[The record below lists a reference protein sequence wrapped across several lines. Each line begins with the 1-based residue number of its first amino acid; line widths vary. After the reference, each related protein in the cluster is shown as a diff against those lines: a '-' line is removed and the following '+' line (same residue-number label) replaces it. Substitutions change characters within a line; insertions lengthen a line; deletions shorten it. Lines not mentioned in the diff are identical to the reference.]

1 MQSPRSGLRWKPPES
16 HHMNVLVLGGYG
28 LIGDAVVG
36 RLLRD
41 GHHVTGLGR
50 DIRDAQR
57 RRPAVRWIAADMS
70 QLLAAEDW
78 LPVVAG
84 IDAVVNAAGALQDG
98 PRDRL
103 DAVHRGSVLAL
114 VAACEQAG
122 VRRFVQIS
130 AIGADPSSANP
141 FFSTKAQGD
150 KAVASSSLEWTIL
163 RPGLVIAPAGY
174 GGTALLRALA
184 AFPGFIPA
192 VMPGQLIQTVAVTDV
207 AEAASRAVAG
217 SLPARLAV
225 DLVENNARSLA
236 DVLLALR
243 AWLGLAPASV
253 VPMPAIF
260 GRLAG
265 AAADVLGILG
275 WRSPL
280 RSAAFAALARGV
292 TGDAAPWNEIS
303 DRPLQPLETTLADMP
318 AHVQE
323 RWFARLWLVKP
334 VIFACL
340 SLFWLISGIV
350 GLIRQ
355 EAAAD
360 VLVTQGVSGNFAHMS
375 VLAGSA
381 ADLLVG
387 AAVVVRS
394 LARRALVA
402 MIAIT
407 LLYLMAATLLVP
419 DLWLDPLGPLVK
431 TIPTLCL
438 VLVALAVLDE
448 R

>member
-1 MQSPRSGLRWKPPES
+1 MKI
-16 HHMNVLVLGGYG
+16 LVLGGYG

-50 DIRDAQR
+50 DVQDAGR
-57 RRPAVRWIAADMS
+57 RRPAVCWIAADMS
-70 QLLAAEDW
+70 KLLAAEDW

-103 DAVHRGSVLAL
+103 DAIHRGSVVAL

-122 VRRFVQIS
+122 VRRFAQIS
-130 AIGADPSSANP
+130 AIGADLTSSDA

-150 KAVASSSLEWTIL
+150 KAVTGSSLEWTIL
-163 RPGLVIAPAGY
+163 RPGLVIAPAAY

-184 AFPGFIPA
+184 AFPGFVPA
-192 VMPGQLIQTVAVTDV
+192 VMPRQPIQTVSVTDV
-207 AEAASRAVAG
+207 AEAVSLAVAG
-217 SLPARLAV
+217 SLPPRLAV
-225 DLVENNARSLA
+225 DLVEANARPLA
-236 DVLLALR
+236 DVPLALR
-243 AWLGLAPASV
+243 AWLGLPSARV
-253 VPMPAIF
+253 VPMPAIL

-265 AAADVLGILG
+265 AVADMLGILG

-280 RSAAFAALARGV
+280 RSAALAAVARGV
-292 TGDAAPWNEIS
+292 TGNAAVWNQVS
-303 DRPLQPLETTLADMP
+303 DRPLQPLEATLADMP
-318 AHVQE
+318 ANVQE
-323 RWFARLWLVKP
+323 RWFARLWLAKP

-340 SLFWLISGIV
+340 SLFWLVSGII

-360 VLVTQGVSGNFAHMS
+360 ILVSHGVSASFAHLS
-375 VLAGSA
+375 VLAGGA
-381 ADLLVG
+381 ADILVG
-387 AAVVVRS
+387 TAVVVRS
-394 LARRALVA
+394 LARRALLA

-407 LLYLMAATLLVP
+407 LSYLVAATLLVP
-419 DLWLDPLGPLVK
+419 GLWLDPLGPLVK

>member
-1 MQSPRSGLRWKPPES
+1 
-16 HHMNVLVLGGYG
+16 MNVLVLGGYG
-28 LIGDAVVG
+28 LIGDEIVG

-50 DIRDAQR
+50 DVRDAER

-78 LPVVAG
+78 LRVVAG
-84 IDAVVNAAGALQDG
+84 VDVVVNAAGALQDG

-103 DAVHRGSVLAL
+103 DAIHRRSVTAL

-122 VRRFVQIS
+122 VRGFVQIS
-130 AIGADPSSANP
+130 AVGADPSSENP
-141 FFSTKAQGD
+141 FFSTKAEGD
-150 KAVASSSLEWTIL
+150 RAVATSSLEWTIL
-163 RPGLVIAPAGY
+163 RPGLVIAPAAY

-184 AFPGFIPA
+184 AFPCFIPA
-192 VMPGQLIQTVAVTDV
+192 VMSRQPIQTVSVADVTEAV
-207 AEAASRAVAG
+207 SRAVAG
-217 SLPARLAV
+217 SLPPHLAV
-225 DLVENNARSLA
+225 DLVEGNARSLA
-236 DVLLALR
+236 DVLLAFR
-243 AWLGLAPASV
+243 AWLGLPPARV
-253 VPMPAIF
+253 VPMPAVL

-265 AAADVLGILG
+265 AVADGLGMLG

-280 RSAAFAALARGV
+280 RSAALAALGRGV
-292 TGDAAPWNEIS
+292 TGNAAPWNEIS
-303 DRPLQPLETTLADMP
+303 GHPLQPLEATLADMP
-318 AHVQE
+318 ANVQE

-334 VIFACL
+334 VLLACL
-340 SLFWLISGIV
+340 SIFWLVSGVI

-355 EAAAD
+355 VEAAD
-360 VLVTQGVSGNFAHMS
+360 VLVSHGVPGNFAHLS

-381 ADLLVG
+381 ADILVG
-387 AAVVVRS
+387 AAVVVRPF
-394 LARRALVA
+394 ARRALLA

-407 LLYLMAATLLVP
+407 LFYLAAATLLVP
-419 DLWLDPLGPLVK
+419 ELWLAPLGPLVK

>member
-1 MQSPRSGLRWKPPES
+1 
-16 HHMNVLVLGGYG
+16 MNILVLGGYG
-28 LIGDAVVG
+28 LIGDAIVG

-50 DIRDAQR
+50 DVGDAGR

-70 QLLAAEDW
+70 KLLAAEDW

-84 IDAVVNAAGALQDG
+84 MDAVVNAAGVLQDG

-103 DAVHRGSVLAL
+103 DAVHRGSVVAL

-122 VRRFVQIS
+122 VHRFAQIS
-130 AIGADPSSANP
+130 AIGADVASANP

-150 KAVASSSLEWTIL
+150 RAVASSSLEWTIL
-163 RPGLVIAPAGY
+163 RPGLVIAPAAY

-184 AFPGFIPA
+184 AFPGFVPA
-192 VMPGQLIQTVAVTDV
+192 VMPRQPIQTAAVTEI
-207 AEAASRAVAG
+207 AEAVSRAVAG
-217 SLPARLAV
+217 SLPRLAV
-225 DLVENNARSLA
+225 DLVEANARPLA

-243 AWLGLAPASV
+243 AWLGLPPARV
-253 VPMPAIF
+253 VPMPAIL

-265 AAADVLGILG
+265 AVADMLGILG

-280 RSAAFAALARGV
+280 RCAALAAVARGV
-292 TGDAAPWNEIS
+292 TGDASAWNQVC
-303 DRPLQPLETTLADMP
+303 DRPLQPLEATLADMP
-318 AHVQE
+318 ANVQE
-323 RWFARLWLVKP
+323 RWFARLWLAKP

-340 SLFWLISGIV
+340 SLFWLVSGIV

-360 VLVTQGVSGNFAHMS
+360 LLVSHGVSASFAHLS

-381 ADLLVG
+381 ADMLVG

-394 LARRALVA
+394 LARRALLA

-407 LLYLMAATLLVP
+407 LSYLAAATLLVP
-419 DLWLDPLGPLVK
+419 GLWLDPLGPLVK
-431 TIPTLCL
+431 TIPALCL
-438 VLVALAVLDE
+438 VVVALAVLDE

>member
-1 MQSPRSGLRWKPPES
+1 
-16 HHMNVLVLGGYG
+16 MNVLVLGGYG
-28 LIGDAVVG
+28 LIGDAIIG

-50 DIRDAQR
+50 DVQHAGR

-70 QLLAAEDW
+70 KLLAAEDW

-84 IDAVVNAAGALQDG
+84 MDAVVNAAGALQDG

-103 DAVHRGSVLAL
+103 DAVHRGSVVAL
-114 VAACEQAG
+114 VAACEHAG
-122 VRRFVQIS
+122 VHRFAQIS
-130 AIGADPSSANP
+130 AIGADLASANP
-141 FFSTKAQGD
+141 FFSTKAHGD
-150 KAVASSSLEWTIL
+150 KAVANSSLEWTIL
-163 RPGLVIAPAGY
+163 RPGLVIAPAAY

-184 AFPGFIPA
+184 AFPGFVPA
-192 VMPGQLIQTVAVTDV
+192 VMPLQPIQTVAVTDV
-207 AEAASRAVAG
+207 AEAVARAVAG
-217 SLPARLAV
+217 SLPPRLAV
-225 DLVENNARSLA
+225 DLVEANARPLA
-236 DVLLALR
+236 EVLSILR
-243 AWLGLAPASV
+243 AWLGLPPARV
-253 VPMPAIF
+253 VPMPAILR
-260 GRLAG
+260 RLAG
-265 AAADVLGILG
+265 AIADVLGTLG

-280 RSAAFAALARGV
+280 RSAALAAVAGGV
-292 TGDAAPWNEIS
+292 TGDAAAWNRIFG
-303 DRPLQPLETTLADMP
+303 RPLQPLEATLADMP
-318 AHVQE
+318 ANVQE

-340 SLFWLISGIV
+340 SLFWFVSGVI

-360 VLVTQGVSGNFAHMS
+360 ILVSHGVSASLAHIA

-381 ADLLVG
+381 VDILVG

-394 LARRALVA
+394 LARRALLA

-407 LLYLMAATLLVP
+407 LSHLAAASLLVP
-419 DLWLDPLGPLVK
+419 GLWLDPLGPLVK
-431 TIPTLCL
+431 TIAALCL